1 MDEKQN
7 QVADNPVSTTDQAPR
22 DRATEAPTAEA
33 EGVGAAAAEDTTTTT
48 SHASSAASTSDEQD
62 NRQQDKGQNDQEDHT
77 LAESAVDAATAIG
90 TAALGAASRIFGLGG
105 SKRESAN
112 SENPAQTQ
120 SAADTV
126 DASADTSSADT
137 SEDRVSE
144 RSALLEDST
153 DDTPSR
159 DASEGDDTG
168 DAARVGAAA
177 TSEVQETSTETSAEG
192 ENRDLSGEDVGSAST
207 EMQEAPEASN
217 EASGAEVTEATEAPQ
232 EASQET
238 GDDEARVQTLASST
252 ESPEASSDT
261 ASSGSFTASST
272 DAAEMSTGTSTEA
285 PAEAPT
291 ETMTMEDVMAASDD
305 QLARKPIHR
314 GMITTG
320 TVIMLSQEGVV
331 TDVNA
336 KIEGII
342 PYNQLFEFDA
352 NAEEAAKYFKPGDE
366 IQVYV
371 IRADIPNNTITL
383 SKKRADQERAW
394 TLLQDIF
401 EKELP
406 VEVEVVEKVRGG
418 LVANLGVRA
427 FLPASQ
433 IDVRRVNDLT
443 PYVDTR
449 IRVKIIEL
457 NRKRNRVIISRRAII
472 EQELAGLK
480 EETLKRLEPG
490 AKLEGEVVEITDFGA
505 FVNLGG
511 IDGLV
516 HRSEIT
522 HGRFNHPR
530 EVVKVGQ
537 KVRVEVLDMD
547 LERERI
553 NLSMKKLV
561 SNPWEN
567 VLANYSIG
575 QKIEGKVT
583 NLTPFGAFVEI
594 EPGLEGLIHVSE
606 MSWTK
611 RVRHPKEVLS
621 EGEDVE
627 AMILKIDTSQERIS
641 LGLRQTQPDPWSSLP
656 DRFPPGTEITGP
668 ITGITD
674 FGVFMEIEEG
684 IEGLV
689 HISELAHEHIDDIT
703 QHFNKGD
710 EITAVILNIDPIEQ
724 RASLSRKRLMPYTA
738 GEFEAAGAPMGAP
751 ASRGGGRKGRR
762 GGRRSQGI
770 DYDYSYAASD
780 TGTKA
785 TTKLGDVYADLFAQF
800 GLTDKGGDSSGGETN
815 NTDADT
821 DTASAQAS
829 TQVSEASADPATT
842 PQRAPQ
848 TEHATAEVAEQVEP
862 SEEELK
868 AQVPADQA
876 GNEETPEPQA
886 QTADEDEVDPEN
898 AIDAAEA
905 AALLTAAFR
914 EGRKPAPRQEERQ
927 EERQEKQQ
935 EEQEEQD
942 RVETSE
948 A

>member
-1 MDEKQN
+1 MDEKQKRAADTP
-7 QVADNPVSTTDQAPR
+7 VATTDQAPTESSR
-22 DRATEAPTAEA
+22 EAPPAEA
-33 EGVGAAAAEDTTTTT
+33 EGVGAAAAEDTTSRAGSADTSSRQESSRQENTT
-48 SHASSAASTSDEQD
+48 AV
-62 NRQQDKGQNDQEDHT
+62 G
-77 LAESAVDAATAIG
+77 SAVGAAAAIG
-90 TAALGAASRIFGLGG
+90 AAAFGAASRIFGG
-105 SKRESAN
+105 AN
-112 SENPAQTQ
+112 RDADEPGN
-120 SAADTV
+120 AADGAAEATN
-126 DASADTSSADT
+126 
-137 SEDRVSE
+137 
-144 RSALLEDST
+144 
-153 DDTPSR
+153 DDTR
-159 DASEGDDTG
+159 NVAEG
-168 DAARVGAAA
+168 DAANGARAEENTGADTDAERVGAAP
-177 TSEVQETSTETSAEG
+177 TSSPAETPTESAGTNETGDEVRAEVSA
-192 ENRDLSGEDVGSAST
+192 EDVGAAPT
-207 EMQEAPEASN
+207 EEQREAPEASAETTTATGEESVEATTGETAEGAATAEPPETPASAAQTPTALS
-217 EASGAEVTEATEAPQ
+217 EASETAETTTEA
-232 EASQET
+232 
-238 GDDEARVQTLASST
+238 V
-252 ESPEASSDT
+252 DT
-261 ASSGSFTASST
+261 ATETA
-272 DAAEMSTGTSTEA
+272 A
-285 PAEAPT
+285 

-320 TVIMLSQEGVV
+320 TVIMLSQEGIV

-352 NAEEAAKYFKPGDE
+352 SAEEAAKYFKPGDE

-394 TLLQDIF
+394 NLLQDIF

-561 SNPWEN
+561 SNPWES

-575 QKIEGKVT
+575 QKIGGKVT

-621 EGEDVE
+621 EGEEVE
-627 AMILKIDTSQERIS
+627 AMILKIDTNQERIS

-689 HISELAHEHIDDIT
+689 HISELAHEHIEDIT

-710 EITAVILNIDPIEQ
+710 EVTAVILNIDPIEQ
-724 RASLSRKRLMPYTA
+724 RASLSRKRLLPYTA

-780 TGTKA
+780 AGTKA

-800 GLTDKGGDSSGGETN
+800 GLTDKGGDSSGGETDDTN
-815 NTDADT
+815 ADT
-821 DTASAQAS
+821 DTLSAQAS
-829 TQVSEASADPATT
+829 TQVTEASADPATE
-842 PQRAPQ
+842 PQKAPQ
-848 TEHATAEVAEQVEP
+848 AEHATAEVAEQVEP

-868 AQVPADQA
+868 AQVPADTEAEKASQ
-876 GNEETPEPQA
+876 PQA
-886 QTADEDEVDPEN
+886 QTSTSSAEEEVDPEN

-927 EERQEKQQ
+927 EQEDEAK
-935 EEQEEQD
+935 D
-942 RVETSE
+942 VETSE

>member
-7 QVADNPVSTTDQAPR
+7 QAADTPVATTDQAPTESSR
-22 DRATEAPTAEA
+22 EAPPAEA
-33 EGVGAAAAEDTTTTT
+33 EGVGAAAAEDTTSQTDSETDT
-48 SHASSAASTSDEQD
+48 SSRQESS
-62 NRQQDKGQNDQEDHT
+62 RQENTAVG
-77 LAESAVDAATAIG
+77 SAVGAAAAIG
-90 TAALGAASRIFGLGG
+90 AAAFGAASRIFGGAG
-105 SKRESAN
+105 RDAAREGEPGN
-112 SENPAQTQ
+112 TEN
-120 SAADTV
+120 SAAGDVTEGARNAAEEGAENA
-126 DASADTSSADT
+126 DA
-137 SEDRVSE
+137 E
-144 RSALLEDST
+144 
-153 DDTPSR
+153 
-159 DASEGDDTG
+159 
-168 DAARVGAAA
+168 RVGAAPSSDPA
-177 TSEVQETSTETSAEG
+177 ETPTESAGADEAGDALSAEDIG
-192 ENRDLSGEDVGSAST
+192 APTQEQR
-207 EMQEAPEASN
+207 EAPEASA
-217 EASGAEVTEATEAPQ
+217 ETATATETRTETREESTEEGAETAEPRAQTP
-232 EASQET
+232 AS
-238 GDDEARVQTLASST
+238 AVQT
-252 ESPEASSDT
+252 PT
-261 ASSGSFTASST
+261 ASSAETAEADDVT
-272 DAAEMSTGTSTEA
+272 TEA
-285 PAEAPT
+285 ADTAM
-291 ETMTMEDVMAASDD
+291 ETMTMEDVMAASDE

-320 TVIMLSQEGVV
+320 TVIMLSQEGIV

-336 KIEGII
+336 KIEGVI

-394 TLLQDIF
+394 NLLQDIF

-561 SNPWEN
+561 SNPWKS
-567 VLANYSIG
+567 VLANYNIG
-575 QKIEGKVT
+575 QKIGGKVT

-689 HISELAHEHIDDIT
+689 HISELAHEHIDDVT

-710 EITAVILNIDPIEQ
+710 EVTAVILNIDPIEQ
-724 RASLSRKRLMPYTA
+724 RASLSRKRLLPYTA

-800 GLTDKGGDSSGGETN
+800 GLTDKGGETN
-815 NTDADT
+815 DTNADT

-829 TQVSEASADPATT
+829 TQVTEASADPATT
-842 PQRAPQ
+842 PQKTPQ
-848 TEHATAEVAEQVEP
+848 DAHATAEVAEQVEP

-868 AQVPADQA
+868 AQGPAAQ
-876 GNEETPEPQA
+876 ETETAPQSQA
-886 QTADEDEVDPEN
+886 QTSTSSAEDEVDPEN

-914 EGRKPAPRQEERQ
+914 EGRKPVQRQEQ
-927 EERQEKQQ
+927 GEEKDVEK
-935 EEQEEQD
+935 
-942 RVETSE
+942 SE